1 MNESELKSV
10 AFRYQAN
17 PGIGVSSLS
26 VNHAANI
33 VFSNGPV
40 NLVAVELV
48 DLIISDVGA
57 TSIKK
62 VFYAKSILFKTPTS
76 QVRDIVSATV
86 FSGTTYE
93 GFIQPIFIYN
103 ERPVSFWRPVDLKV
117 LPSDS
122 FSFGFS
128 LRFEPLTAA
137 DDSVTIVQR
146 LWFEELK

>member
-1 MNESELKSV
+1 MNQSNLKSV

-26 VNHAANI
+26 GNHAVNI
-33 VFSNGPV
+33 VFSNVPV

-48 DLIISDVGA
+48 DLLISDVSA
-57 TSIKK
+57 TSTKR
-62 VFYAKSILFKTPTS
+62 VFYAKSVLFKTPIS
-76 QVRDIVSATV
+76 QVRDIISATV

-93 GFIQPIFIYN
+93 GVIQPIFIYN
-103 ERPVSFWRPVDLKV
+103 ERPVGFWRPIDLKI

-128 LRFEPLTAA
+128 LRFESLTAI